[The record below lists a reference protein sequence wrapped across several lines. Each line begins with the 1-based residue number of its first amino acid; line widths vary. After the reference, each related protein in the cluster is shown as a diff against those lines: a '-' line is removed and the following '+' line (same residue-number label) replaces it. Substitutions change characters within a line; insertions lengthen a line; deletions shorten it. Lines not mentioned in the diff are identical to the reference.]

1 VSGDPLPADAMVL
14 MVDGADSAVSEVK
27 IKKEDH
33 LAESDVDVRKL
44 AAKNMMG
51 IEGDVT

>member
-1 VSGDPLPADAMVL
+1 MVL